1 MQVKQAIVNHY
12 QMTKQKL
19 TLQMATFCHF
29 KFCQNIFKKSLQAKK
44 EVATQACTND
54 DNSMS
59 GGSVTIVVD
68 STEAVIYMLKK
79 NSYV

>member
-1 MQVKQAIVNHY
+1 MPFQILPKYKILY
-12 QMTKQKL
+12 
-19 TLQMATFCHF
+19 
-29 KFCQNIFKKSLQAKK
+29 SLQAKK

-68 STEAVIYMLKK
+68 STEAVISRLEKYLYAQNKFLCYIFYIKK
-79 NSYV
+79 KLQCSAGRIIV

>member
-1 MQVKQAIVNHY
+1 MAKRFHILNWIFFAISNFA
-12 QMTKQKL
+12 K
-19 TLQMATFCHF
+19 
-29 KFCQNIFKKSLQAKK
+29 IFLKKSLQAKK

-68 STEAVIYMLKK
+68 STEAVISMLKK
-79 NSYV
+79 IFMLNLHLKKLQ

>member
-1 MQVKQAIVNHY
+1 M
-12 QMTKQKL
+12 L
-19 TLQMATFCHF
+19 EPLEPR
-29 KFCQNIFKKSLQAKK
+29 FKKSLQAKK

-68 STEAVIYMLKK
+68 STEAVISMLKK
-79 NSYV
+79 KYLCQIYN

>member
-1 MQVKQAIVNHY
+1 LPFQI
-12 QMTKQKL
+12 L
-19 TLQMATFCHF
+19 P
-29 KFCQNIFKKSLQAKK
+29 NIFKKSLQAKK

-68 STEAVIYMLKK
+68 STEAVISMLKK
-79 NSYV
+79 NIYVKFIIKKIGMLSWPNCSLKYKMKYI